1 MLLWHARDNLGG
13 FREMNLMNISRRSF
27 VTTTAAGL
35 GALATKGKADYL
47 HDEFVEAL
55 VIGSGF
61 GGAIAALR
69 LAEAGVRTVVLERG
83 IRYRVT
89 PAGDTF
95 TTFEIADGR
104 SSWLSKVATGLDPK
118 PIEVPYTGVM
128 ELIGPTG
135 NTDPSVNNGNRIISP
150 NIIIRNGSC
159 VGGGSVSYNA
169 IMLQPTRELFRQVFP
184 RAINFDELDEVY
196 YPRVRSVLGC
206 SEIPL
211 DILN

>member
-1 MLLWHARDNLGG
+1 
-13 FREMNLMNISRRSF
+13 MNLMNISRRSF

-69 LAEAGVRTVVLERG
+69 LAEAGIRTVVLERG

-89 PAGDTF
+89 PAGNTF
-95 TTFEIADGR
+95 CTFDQPDGR
-104 SSWLSKVATGLDPK
+104 SSWLNDTATALDPK
-118 PIEVPYTGVM
+118 PVDIYTGVM

-135 NTDPSVNNGNRIISP
+135 NTASTVNNGNRIISP
-150 NIIIRNGSC
+150 NIVIRNG
-159 VGGGSVSYNA
+159 A
-169 IMLQPTRELFRQVFP
+169 
-184 RAINFDELDEVY
+184 
-196 YPRVRSVLGC
+196 
-206 SEIPL
+206 
-211 DILN
+211 